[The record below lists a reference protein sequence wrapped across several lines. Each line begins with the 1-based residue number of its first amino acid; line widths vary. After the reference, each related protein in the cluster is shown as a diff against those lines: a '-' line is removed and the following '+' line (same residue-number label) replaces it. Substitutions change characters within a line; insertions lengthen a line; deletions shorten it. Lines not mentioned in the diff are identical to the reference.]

1 MVRAALL
8 AAGLWAAGAWPA
20 AATCRLAL
28 VLALD
33 VSSSVDAQE
42 YELQRTGLAG
52 ALNAPEIRH
61 AILEGGKGHVA
72 LAIYEWSGRYKQAML
87 LDWSLLQ
94 GHGDIDRAVAALA
107 RATRSESEFP
117 TAMGYGLG
125 YAAGLLARAPVCA
138 RRVIDV
144 SGDGV
149 NNEGFGP
156 LLAYRHFPLSNV
168 TVNGL
173 VVLGDAPEVLDFYR
187 SEVIRGTNAFVEVAS
202 GYDDYRRAMS
212 RKLFREIN
220 DIMLG
225 TLPGRPDGSIDVAD
239 LVGPVAFDPPQR
251 AGDLVDPVGAKHALA
266 LQPVGVA
273 AE

>member
-1 MVRAALL
+1 MRAALL
-8 AAGLWAAGAWPA
+8 GAAVWAMGAWPA
-20 AATCRLAL
+20 TAACRLAL

-33 VSSSVDAQE
+33 VSSSVDAGE

-52 ALNAPEIRH
+52 ALDAPEIRH
-61 AILEGGKGHVA
+61 AILKGGEGDVA
-72 LAIYEWSGRYKQAML
+72 LAIYEWSGRYKQKLL
-87 LDWSLLQ
+87 LDWSLLR

-125 YAAGLLARAPVCA
+125 YAASLLARAPVCT

-144 SGDGV
+144 SGDGI

-156 LLAYRHFPLSNV
+156 HLAYRHFPLEDV

-173 VVLGDAPEVLDFYR
+173 VVLGDAPELLDFYR
-187 SEVIRGTNAFVEVAS
+187 NEVIRGKNAFVEVAR

-212 RKLFREIN
+212 RKLFREVN

-225 TLPGRPDGSIDVAD
+225 ALPGQPGRSIDVAD
-239 LVGPVAFDPPQR
+239 LVGPVAFDPAQR
-251 AGDLVDPVGAKHALA
+251 AGDLVDPVRAKDALA
-266 LQPVGVA
+266 LQRVGVA